1 MQPFLVIRAGNKLI
15 KSRPSIKL
23 KGGYQILMEYD
34 ADENGIWGVLSEFF
48 SG

>member
-23 KGGYQILMEYD
+23 KGGYQILMEND
-34 ADENGIWGVLSEFF
+34 ADENGDMGSAFRYF
-48 SG
+48 